1 MTSDDSLLYIEQ
13 NIFQIV
19 TDILYWWVQP
29 ELVAKEHPDPLNG
42 AVSDIVIIRQ
52 EHQI

>member
-19 TDILYWWVQP
+19 ADILFWSVRP
-29 ELVAKEHPDPLNG
+29 ELVTKEDPDPLNG
-42 AVSDIVIIRQ
+42 AVSDFVIIRQ